1 MPSAHDVVVVGAG
14 SAGCALAHR
23 LSADPACRV
32 LLLEAGGADDR
43 PAIRAPSA
51 YFSLW
56 GSDVD
61 WAYDSAPQP
70 GTAGRRHAMPRGK
83 VLGGTSSLNGMVWLR
98 GARSDY
104 DRWAALGCAGWGWDD
119 VRPAFEALEAWLRP
133 AYLSPHNPL
142 SAAMVAAG
150 AEAGL
155 GGNPDFDRGTLD
167 GSGWNRS
174 TIRDGERVNSHRA
187 FVEPVRDRPNL
198 TVRTGAHVVGL
209 AFADGR
215 VTGVRVRDA
224 GGTVETIGAG
234 ETVLSAGVFES
245 PRLLLRSG
253 IGPAPLLERVGVRPM
268 ADLPVGEGLVDHL
281 LIGVVYDATRPVPT
295 LHAYCT
301 EGCAFA
307 RSTPGQACDIE
318 ISYAKEPHFAPE
330 ADDGRPRYTIIP
342 GITRPKSRGVVRLTG
357 PGADDPLL
365 IDPRYLSHPDDMA
378 TMLRAVR
385 LTREIGAQPA
395 LADWNAGEHFP
406 GPGVEGDAEIADYVR
421 QGVSTWFHPVGT
433 CRMGVGPGSVVGP
446 DLRVHGVPGL
456 RVADASVMPE
466 IVSVNTNAAATMI
479 GWRAGEIVAAGG

>member
-1 MPSAHDVVVVGAG
+1 MPPAHDVVVVGAG

-32 LLLEAGGADDR
+32 LLLEAGGPDDR
-43 PAIRAPSA
+43 PAIRTPSA

-61 WAYDSAPQP
+61 WAYGSVPQP
-70 GTAGRRHAMPRGK
+70 GTAGRSHAMPRGR

-155 GGNPDFDRGTLD
+155 GQNPDFDRGVLD

-187 FVEPVRDRPNL
+187 FVEPVRGQPNL

-209 AFADGR
+209 AFGDGR
-215 VTGVRVRDA
+215 VTGVRVRGA

-253 IGPAPLLERVGVRPM
+253 IGPVPHLEQVGVRPVV
-268 ADLPVGEGLVDHL
+268 DLPVGEGLVDHL

-307 RSTPGQACDIE
+307 RSAPGQPCDIE

-330 ADDGRPRYTIIP
+330 SGDGRPRYTIIP
-342 GITRPKSRGVVRLTG
+342 GITRPKSRGVVRLAG

-406 GPGVEGDAEIADYVR
+406 GPRVESDEAIADYVR
-421 QGVSTWFHPVGT
+421 QGVSTWFHPAGT

-466 IVSVNTNAAATMI
+466 IVSVNTNAASTMI

>member
-1 MPSAHDVVVVGAG
+1 MPPAHDVVVVGAG

-32 LLLEAGGADDR
+32 LLLEAGGPDDR
-43 PAIRAPSA
+43 PAIRTPSA

-61 WAYDSAPQP
+61 WAYGSVPQP
-70 GTAGRRHAMPRGK
+70 GTAGRSHAMPRGR

-155 GGNPDFDRGTLD
+155 GQNPDFDRGVLD

-209 AFADGR
+209 AFGDGR
-215 VTGVRVRDA
+215 VTGVRVRGA

-253 IGPAPLLERVGVRPM
+253 IGPVPHLEQVGVRPVV
-268 ADLPVGEGLVDHL
+268 DLPVGEGLVDHL

-307 RSTPGQACDIE
+307 RSAPGQPCDIE

-330 ADDGRPRYTIIP
+330 SGDGRPRYTIIP
-342 GITRPKSRGVVRLTG
+342 GITRPKSRGVVRLAG

-406 GPGVEGDAEIADYVR
+406 GPRVESDEAIADYVR
-421 QGVSTWFHPVGT
+421 QGVSTWFHPAGT

-466 IVSVNTNAAATMI
+466 IVSVNTNAASTMI
-479 GWRAGEIVAAGG
+479 GWRAGEMMAGG

>member
-1 MPSAHDVVVVGAG
+1 MPPAHDVVVVGAG

-32 LLLEAGGADDR
+32 LLLEAGGPDDR
-43 PAIRAPSA
+43 PAIRTPSA

-61 WAYDSAPQP
+61 WAYGSVPQP
-70 GTAGRRHAMPRGK
+70 GTAGRSHAMPRGR

-155 GGNPDFDRGTLD
+155 GQNPDFDRGVLD

-187 FVEPVRDRPNL
+187 FVEPVRGQPNL

-209 AFADGR
+209 AFGDGR
-215 VTGVRVRDA
+215 VTGVRVRGA

-253 IGPAPLLERVGVRPM
+253 IGPVPHLEQVGVRPVV
-268 ADLPVGEGLVDHL
+268 DLPVGEGLVDHL

-307 RSTPGQACDIE
+307 RSAPGQPCDIE

-330 ADDGRPRYTIIP
+330 SGDGRPRYTIIP
-342 GITRPKSRGVVRLTG
+342 GITRPKSRGVVRLAG

-406 GPGVEGDAEIADYVR
+406 GPRVESDEAIADYVR
-421 QGVSTWFHPVGT
+421 QGVSTWFHPAGT

-456 RVADASVMPE
+456 RVADASVMSE

-479 GWRAGEIVAAGG
+479 GWRAGEMMAGG